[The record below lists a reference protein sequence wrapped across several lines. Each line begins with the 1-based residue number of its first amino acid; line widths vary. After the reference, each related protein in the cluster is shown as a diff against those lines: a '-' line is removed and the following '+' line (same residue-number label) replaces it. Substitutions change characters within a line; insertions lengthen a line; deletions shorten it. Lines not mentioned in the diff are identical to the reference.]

1 MVARRGLRNV
11 SESDRMMY
19 DSYCNSSGETHLG
32 DRREK
37 VMLDLT
43 KLMTKVEEFNDC
55 GDMDMMQQYVK
66 DVMQVIWRSLL
77 SYNIWLEPSS
87 KKYHESLRLWL
98 LIIIA

>member
-1 MVARRGLRNV
+1 MEITLL
-11 SESDRMMY
+11 
-19 DSYCNSSGETHLG
+19 SGETHLG

-66 DVMQVIWRSLL
+66 DVMQVPFLLVYYLKLRSF
-77 SYNIWLEPSS
+77 E
-87 KKYHESLRLWL
+87 KYPAIL
-98 LIIIA
+98 

>member
-1 MVARRGLRNV
+1 MVAPRGLRKV
-11 SESDRMMY
+11 SESDRKEY
-19 DSYCNSSGETHLG
+19 DICCNFSGETHLG

-66 DVMQVIWRSLL
+66 DVMQVIGRSLL
-77 SYNIWLEPSS
+77 SRIIC
-87 KKYHESLRLWL
+87 
-98 LIIIA
+98 LILKFLCNLI